1 MVQTKYYD
9 YKGQKVNIYQLA
21 NLSGLKPNT
30 IRYRLKHMSVEEAI
44 ENPYGHRY
52 NIKYNEN
59 RRNKLYCYMGQEYTA
74 QEICDLTGTSLYKF
88 KKNIEN
94 GMSVEEAVKKKNIAY
109 RSNSKF
115 YYFEGKE
122 YTVKELSE
130 RFGISYN
137 TVYQRLRSGFSIE
150 ESISLYKLPQ
160 RK

>member
-52 NIKYNEN
+52 NINYNEN
-59 RRNKLYCYMGQEYTA
+59 RRNKLYYYMGQGYTA
-74 QEICDLTGTSLYKF
+74 QEICDLTGVTLYKF
-88 KKNIEN
+88 KKNIKN
-94 GMSVEEAVKKKNIAY
+94 GMGVEEAIKNSSY

-130 RFGISYN
+130 RFGVNYN
-137 TVYQRLRSGFSIE
+137 TIYQRLRSGFSIE
-150 ESISLYKLPQ
+150 ESISLDKLPQ